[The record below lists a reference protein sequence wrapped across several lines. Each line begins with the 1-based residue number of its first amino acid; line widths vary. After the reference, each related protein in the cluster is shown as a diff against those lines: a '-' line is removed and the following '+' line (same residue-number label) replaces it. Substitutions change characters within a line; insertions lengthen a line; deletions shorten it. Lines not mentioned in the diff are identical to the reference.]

1 MFSPDSVLSAVV
13 LDIVDM
19 IAGVHPAASVHSTLV
34 FLVVKEVLVGVIGIG
49 ITVLQMVQNRGV
61 P

>member
-19 IAGVHPAASVHSTLV
+19 IARVHPAAFVGSTLV
-34 FLVVKEVLVGVIGIG
+34 FLVVISRVIVVL
-49 ITVLQMVQNRGV
+49 
-61 P
+61 

>member
-34 FLVVKEVLVGVIGIG
+34 FLVVKEVLFSITGGI
-49 ITVLQMVQNRGV
+49 IDMVVEAHPN
-61 P
+61 